1 MELKTTANRQV
12 RPVPFVLT
20 LLDCGF
26 RVLGNTVY
34 NVATLRKKMTTEQAN
49 ARLASDLKAVVH
61 DAEELMKATAGQAGE
76 KISEVRNRLSAAL
89 ESAKA
94 TGRRLE
100 EKTIAAAKA
109 TDRTIREHPYESI
122 GIAFG
127 LGLLVG
133 VLVVRK

>member
-1 MELKTTANRQV
+1 
-12 RPVPFVLT
+12 
-20 LLDCGF
+20 
-26 RVLGNTVY
+26 
-34 NVATLRKKMTTEQAN
+34 MTTDQTKE
-49 ARLASDLKAVVH
+49 RLAGDLKAVVR

-76 KISEVRNRLSAAL
+76 KLAEVRTRLAAAL

-94 TGRRLE
+94 TCQRLE

-127 LGLLVG
+127 VGLLVG
-133 VLVVRK
+133 VLVARK